1 MECGKRRRCGRERIR
16 KRILARLA
24 SALVLWTCV
33 DFNSRIVGV
42 VRLGKKRTT
51 MLQCNGTS
59 TFLLTEE
66 LEGGSPFLSV
76 PASKI
81 IGSHTMI

>member
-1 MECGKRRRCGRERIR
+1 M
-16 KRILARLA
+16 LARLA
-24 SALVLWTCV
+24 SALDLWTFV

-59 TFLLTEE
+59 TFLFAAEE
-66 LEGGSPFLSV
+66 LEGVSPFLPVS
-76 PASKI
+76 ASNI
-81 IGSHTMI
+81 IGSQTMI